1 MRTPWTPW
9 DRRVAARAVAL
20 ATLSLA
26 IAWLLTAATDEGGV
40 PWTTR
45 AVRVL
50 PIAPA
55 CTAIGTALALA
66 RSRARGEEL
75 ALETL
80 GASPLRRAA
89 SAILGGA
96 VPVVLA
102 ALAVAL
108 VPAVD
113 ARAFFPT
120 RQAQAELHYQAGAF
134 VDPSHGIAVDPD
146 GAITRSAVPDGA
158 DASSTSASAPPLR
171 ARSSAATAILTA
183 GLALALLAAR
193 VRRASLA
200 RAAIGTG
207 ATVIASIVL
216 FHAAA
221 ARVVPAPLAAAPS
234 LALFVVAASGYVV
247 RAGREGRTARGEKP
261 AG

>member
-1 MRTPWTPW
+1 M
-9 DRRVAARAVAL
+9 AL

-26 IAWLLTAATDEGGV
+26 VAWLLTAATDEGGV
-40 PWTTR
+40 PWTMR
-45 AVRVL
+45 AARVL

-66 RSRARGEEL
+66 RTRARGEEL

-89 SAILGGA
+89 SAVGGGS
-96 VPVVLA
+96 VPAVLA

-113 ARAFFPT
+113 ARVFFPM
-120 RQAQAELHYQAGAF
+120 RQAEAELRYVGGAF
-134 VDPSHGIAVDPD
+134 VDPPRGISVGPD
-146 GAITRSAVPDGA
+146 GVITRSVASPGAEAVS
-158 DASSTSASAPPLR
+158 SSTPASAPPPR
-171 ARSSAATAILTA
+171 ARTSAAAAVLAA
-183 GLALALLAAR
+183 GLALAMLAAR
-193 VRRASLA
+193 VRRSSWA
-200 RAAIGTG
+200 RAAV
-207 ATVIASIVL
+207 ATTAAVVASIVL

-221 ARVVPAPLAAAPS
+221 ARVVPALLAAAPS
-234 LALFVVAASGYVV
+234 LALFALAASGYVV
-247 RAGREGRTARGEKP
+247 RAGDDARAARREKA